1 MVYFTPGGLS
11 KEGHIK
17 HCIYINE
24 EWFKH
29 VDVDSKKKVG
39 ALLIEVKVTT
49 GFTMNEM

>member
-39 ALLIEVKVTT
+39 VLLMEVEVTT